1 MKTTIDH
8 LPEDKQAKLRAIT
21 SIFTEPREG
30 APVGMLI
37 LFGSHARGDWVED
50 AETGYKSDYDFL
62 VVVDTEEQA
71 ADVML
76 WAELERRVRA
86 IIGETPLTLIVH
98 DVKFVNREIRIGQ
111 YFFGDI
117 ANEGVMLYDSRRFTL
132 AKPKALNAEERLA
145 LAERNFAS
153 WFDSAGKFWRGS
165 RDYGA
170 RLWLK
175 EAAFLLHQAT
185 ERYYHSAILVFTGYK
200 QRTHDIE
207 LLGNLAGEQH
217 ALMAGVLPKTEPEE
231 KHLFDLLK
239 RAYIDARYS
248 MSYRISSAELATLQA
263 QVLVLAARVRE
274 ACLEKIA
281 TFCGADAMRKDLP
294 TVPQMGEAVLANL
307 SPPPTDPQE
316 FGQWAQNLAE
326 LAEQRVQ
333 AERVQGEIRGE
344 AKGKTEGLAEGFQA
358 GDAHGEARGRALGEA
373 NALLLVLRSRGV
385 EVSAELEERIMACSD
400 PALLAAWLQRV
411 ATVTSAAE
419 LLAG

>member
-8 LPEDKQAKLRAIT
+8 LPEEKQRKLREIT
-21 SIFTEPREG
+21 AIFTESRDGSPI
-30 APVGMLI
+30 GMLI

-62 VVVDTEEQA
+62 VVVETEAQV

-76 WAELERRVRA
+76 WGEIEQRVRA
-86 IIGETPLTLIVH
+86 VIGDTPLTLIVH

-117 ANEGVMLYDSRRFTL
+117 ANEGVALYDSRKFTL

-145 LAERNFAS
+145 LAERNFSS
-153 WFDSAGKFWRGS
+153 WFDSAGKFWRSS
-165 RDYGA
+165 RDAGA

-185 ERYYHSAILVFTGYK
+185 ERYYHSAILVHTGYK

-217 ALMAGVLPKTEPEE
+217 ALMADVLPKTEPEE

-281 TFCGADAMRKDLP
+281 TFCGVDAMRKDLP
-294 TVPQMGEAVLANL
+294 SAPQMSEPVLANL

-316 FGQWAQNLAE
+316 FSQWAQNLAE
-326 LAEQRVQ
+326 LSEQRVQ
-333 AERVQGEIRGE
+333 AERVQGEMRGE
-344 AKGKTEGLAEGFQA
+344 VRGRAEGLVQGKTEGRAEGFQA
-358 GDAHGEARGRALGEA
+358 GEAH
-373 NALLLVLRSRGV
+373 ALLLVLRSRGV
-385 EVSAELEERIMACSD
+385 EVSAELEQRIMACSD

-411 ATVTSAAE
+411 ATVSSAAE

>member
-111 YFFGDI
+111 YFFSDI

-153 WFDSAGKFWRGS
+153 WFDSAGKFWRSS
-165 RDYGA
+165 RDAGA

-217 ALMAGVLPKTEPEE
+217 ALMADVLPKTEPEE

-248 MSYRISSAELATLQA
+248 MSYRISSTELATLQA

-281 TFCGADAMRKDLP
+281 TFCGVDAMRKDLP
-294 TVPQMGEAVLANL
+294 SAPQMSEPVLANL

-316 FGQWAQNLAE
+316 FSQWAQNLAE
-326 LAEQRVQ
+326 LSEQRVQ
-333 AERVQGEIRGE
+333 AERQQGKAEGLVEGEARGE
-344 AKGKTEGLAEGFQA
+344 VRGFQA
-358 GDAHGEARGRALGEA
+358 GEAHGAARGRAD
-373 NALLLVLRSRGV
+373 ALLLVLRSRGV
-385 EVSAELEERIMACSD
+385 EVSAELEQRIMACSD

-411 ATVTSAAE
+411 ATATSAAE

>member
-76 WAELERRVRA
+76 WAQLEQRVRA

-111 YFFGDI
+111 YFFSDI

-185 ERYYHSAILVFTGYK
+185 ERYYHSAILVHTGYK

-333 AERVQGEIRGE
+333 AERVQGEVRGRAE
-344 AKGKTEGLAEGFQA
+344 GLVQGKTEGRAEGFQA
-358 GDAHGEARGRALGEA
+358 GEAHGRALGEA

-385 EVSAELEERIMACSD
+385 EVSAELEQRIMACTD

-411 ATVTSAAE
+411 ANVASAAE

>member
-76 WAELERRVRA
+76 WAQLEQRVRA

-111 YFFGDI
+111 YFFSDI

-153 WFDSAGKFWRGS
+153 WFDSAGKFWRSS
-165 RDYGA
+165 RDAGA

-185 ERYYHSAILVFTGYK
+185 ERYYHSAILVHTGYK

-294 TVPQMGEAVLANL
+294 TAPQMGEAVLANL

-316 FGQWAQNLAE
+316 FSQWALNLAE
-326 LAEQRVQ
+326 LSEQRSEVRWQ
-333 AERVQGEIRGE
+333 Q
-344 AKGKTEGLAEGFQA
+344 GKTEGRAEGFQA
-358 GDAHGEARGRALGEA
+358 GDAHGEARGRAVVAET
-373 NALLLVLRSRGV
+373 LLHVLRSRGV
-385 EVSAELEERIMACSD
+385 EVSADLEQRIMGCSD
-400 PALLAAWLQRV
+400 PALLATWLQRV
-411 ATVTSAAE
+411 ATVSSAAE
-419 LLAG
+419 LLAADGAAH